1 MIASL
6 VAMIIGALVG
16 TLLGLLGGGGAVLI
30 VPSMVYLLHV
40 DEHVA
45 LATALIIVG
54 LNALVGGTL
63 AYRQGRTQLRTAL
76 TFGVS
81 GMLTAYVGAR
91 ISKLIPG
98 ELLLIAFSLLLLVI
112 ATFMF
117 RRTPTSDDSP
127 TNHRPVWHMIVVG
140 AGVGFITGT
149 LGVGGGF
156 LIVPAMV
163 LLVRMPMREAVGTS
177 LIVIAINS
185 AASLLGHLDTPFDWW
200 LIAALLA
207 GAIPCVALSGRLG
220 AHIPA
225 DKLRKAF
232 AVFISVVAIA
242 MLAENLYSRVS

>member
-1 MIASL
+1 METLITI
-6 VAMIIGALVG
+6 IIGALVG

-45 LATALIIVG
+45 LATALVIVG
-54 LNALVGGTL
+54 LNAIVGGAQ
-63 AYRQGRTQLRTAL
+63 AYRQGRTHLRTAL
-76 TFGVS
+76 VFGVS
-81 GMLTAYVGAR
+81 GMLTAYLGAR

-98 ELLLIAFSLLLLVI
+98 ELLLIAFSVLLLVI
-112 ATFMF
+112 ATFLF
-117 RRTPTSDDSP
+117 RRSNPVNTTASP
-127 TNHRPVWHMIVVG
+127 RPVWHIIAVG
-140 AGVGFITGT
+140 TGVGFITGT

-163 LLVRMPMREAVGTS
+163 LLVGMPMREAVGTS

-200 LIAALLA
+200 LIGALLI
-207 GAIPCVALSGRLG
+207 GAIPCVTLSGRFG
-220 AHIPA
+220 AYIPA

-232 AVFISVVAIA
+232 AVFITIVAIA
-242 MLAENLYSRVS
+242 MIAENVYSHLG

>member
-1 MIASL
+1 MNTLIAI
-6 VAMIIGALVG
+6 IIGAFVG

-30 VPSMVYLLHV
+30 VPSMVYILHV

-45 LATALIIVG
+45 LATALVIVG

-63 AYRQGRTQLRTAL
+63 AWRQGRTQLRVAFI
-76 TFGVS
+76 FGAS
-81 GMLTAYVGAR
+81 GMITAYIGAR

-98 ELLLIAFSLLLLVI
+98 DVLLMAFSVLLLVI

-117 RRTPTSDDSP
+117 RRTPEAADTP
-127 TNHRPVWHMIVVG
+127 ATTRPLWHIIAVG
-140 AGVGFITGT
+140 AGVGLVTGT

-163 LLVRMPMREAVGTS
+163 LLVGMPMRQAVGTS

-185 AASLLGHLDTPFDWW
+185 TASLLGHLDTPFDWS

-220 AHIPA
+220 AYVPA

-232 AVFISVVAIA
+232 AVFITLVAIA
-242 MLAENLYSRVS
+242 MLAENIYLRLI